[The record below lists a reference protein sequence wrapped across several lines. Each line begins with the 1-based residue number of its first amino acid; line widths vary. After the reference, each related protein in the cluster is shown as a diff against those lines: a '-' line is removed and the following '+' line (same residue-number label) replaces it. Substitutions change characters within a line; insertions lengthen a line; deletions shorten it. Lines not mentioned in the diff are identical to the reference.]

1 MLRHHLAL
9 LPSEIPWRRDRDR
22 QVFRVEARSDDGW
35 FEIIAVNAGKQVD
48 VYSVLGTEL
57 PHMPNSRAAAGR
69 IRHLLVA
76 GWPRCFR

>member
-48 VYSVLGTEL
+48 VQYPPGG
-57 PHMPNSRAAAGR
+57 GR
-69 IRHLLVA
+69 LVGGVGLLI
-76 GWPRCFR
+76 